1 MSKDIQLDPEDMT
14 QTPTQIYEYECE
26 KAYDAAKFATCSLCC
41 AMVFTNQPHIS
52 NSKGYFHQ
60 ACNAVEGKCY
70 ICKQSVHS
78 TDMYAIN
85 ASGHYHEK
93 CIGEFKNVCGI
104 CNQNVYAKELYVTF
118 ISDTH
123 FHSECMRNALDM
135 CGVCGLEMY
144 LPQKHIKLSEGEY
157 IHRWCKIDSADS
169 SPILAR
175 KLPRIDVVAMQVLP
189 DPMPPVMPCPLVL
202 ASPAKKDIV
211 PPEQDPRGICH
222 ICKHT
227 VYRSEMRDKDAKG
240 YFHHSCFFKKPAG
253 IKDPI
258 PPEQDPRGICHICK
272 RMVYRSEM
280 RDKDA
285 KGYFHHLCFK
295 KLSSMG
301 VQAPIA
307 KKPIVT
313 VKSTVVG
320 SAPKRQV
327 PLSLLPG
334 VPVRSNMTMSE
345 ISNEKISGVEHEFRD
360 QDT

>member
-26 KAYDAAKFATCSLCC
+26 KAYDAVKFATCSLCC
-41 AMVFTNQPHIS
+41 AMVFTDQPHIS

-104 CNQNVYAKELYVTF
+104 CNENVYAKELYVTF

-175 KLPRIDVVAMQVLP
+175 KSPRIDVVAMQVLP

-202 ASPAKKDIV
+202 APPAKKDIV
-211 PPEQDPRGICH
+211 P
-222 ICKHT
+222 
-227 VYRSEMRDKDAKG
+227 S
-240 YFHHSCFFKKPAG
+240 
-253 IKDPI
+253 
-258 PPEQDPRGICHICK
+258 EQDPRGICHICK

-320 SAPKRQV
+320 
-327 PLSLLPG
+327 
-334 VPVRSNMTMSE
+334 
-345 ISNEKISGVEHEFRD
+345 
-360 QDT
+360 